1 MSGSP
6 KKRSII
12 VADDEPLIAMT
23 LVEILQGGG
32 FDAAAVSDG
41 VAAIE
46 LARRIH
52 PDILLSD
59 VQMPNMNG
67 IEAAKKIREFLPT
80 CRIVL
85 FSGHIATGD
94 LLEEARAEGHEFEI
108 LTKPIDPQDLLSAL
122 RHQT

>member
-1 MSGSP
+1 
-6 KKRSII
+6 
-12 VADDEPLIAMT
+12 MT
-23 LVEILQGGG
+23 LLEILQGGG

-80 CRIVL
+80 CIIV
-85 FSGHIATGD
+85 FG
-94 LLEEARAEGHEFEI
+94 ARGNRNSMTK
-108 LTKPIDPQDLLSAL
+108 TKPDTTGKTLNHRLGLAPMA
-122 RHQT
+122 